1 MKKIIIVIVAVLT
14 LTGCKQV
21 AKNTIKKGT
30 KTATKEVVEESV
42 EKGVKMGVRKT
53 AQLTIEELPKGRKT
67 LSIVQAKDGRL
78 IPEINNL
85 NEHAVKFSN
94 AVNEALLKTRRA
106 AIAPFDQFPTM
117 AQLKAYNP
125 KKLIISE
132 TPSADILRKN
142 MYLAMDPKSV
152 NISKGFGGT
161 AAHHVIEGS
170 DKAAEQSRAILKK
183 FGINI
188 NAPENGILLPD
199 SKSSIYKGC
208 RHQTS
213 HTEDYSKYV
222 YNKIKD
228 SKTKDDLIAS
238 LMEIKHELYSGKLN
252 LQGPAQQI
260 NKNFH

>member
-21 AKNTIKKGT
+21 VKNTIKNGT
-30 KTATKEVVEESV
+30 KAASKEIVEESV

-53 AQLTIEELPKGRKT
+53 AQLTVEELPKGRKT

-94 AVNEALLKTRRA
+94 AVNEVLLKTRRA

-142 MYLAMDPKSV
+142 MYLGLFIYLIKNLIK
-152 NISKGFGGT
+152 NIKNLIIFLE
-161 AAHHVIEGS
+161 I
-170 DKAAEQSRAILKK
+170 
-183 FGINI
+183 GII
-188 NAPENGILLPD
+188 
-199 SKSSIYKGC
+199 
-208 RHQTS
+208 T
-213 HTEDYSKYV
+213 
-222 YNKIKD
+222 
-228 SKTKDDLIAS
+228 
-238 LMEIKHELYSGKLN
+238 EIKK
-252 LQGPAQQI
+252 
-260 NKNFH
+260 

>member
-1 MKKIIIVIVAVLT
+1 M
-14 LTGCKQV
+14 
-21 AKNTIKKGT
+21 
-30 KTATKEVVEESV
+30 
-42 EKGVKMGVRKT
+42 
-53 AQLTIEELPKGRKT
+53 
-67 LSIVQAKDGRL
+67 
-78 IPEINNL
+78 
-85 NEHAVKFSN
+85 
-94 AVNEALLKTRRA
+94 
-106 AIAPFDQFPTM
+106 
-117 AQLKAYNP
+117 
-125 KKLIISE
+125 
-132 TPSADILRKN
+132 
-142 MYLAMDPKSV
+142 
-152 NISKGFGGT
+152 
-161 AAHHVIEGS
+161 
-170 DKAAEQSRAILKK
+170 KK

-222 YNKIKD
+222 YEKIKD